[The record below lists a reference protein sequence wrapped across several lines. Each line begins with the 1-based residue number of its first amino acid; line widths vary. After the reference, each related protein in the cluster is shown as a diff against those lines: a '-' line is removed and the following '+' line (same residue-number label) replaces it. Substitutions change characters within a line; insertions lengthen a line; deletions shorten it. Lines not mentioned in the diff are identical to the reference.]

1 MLKTCD
7 RACDDEG
14 VPLFQGRSSL
24 ARCWLEGGQ
33 PAGQLLKPYNLPEGE
48 TYHIV
53 HAEMQLQHR
62 WVS

>member
-1 MLKTCD
+1 MTY
-7 RACDDEG
+7 
-14 VPLFQGRSSL
+14 L
-24 ARCWLEGGQ
+24 ARCWLWQRESKQ
-33 PAGQLLKPYNLPEGE
+33 PAGQPANPYNLPEGE